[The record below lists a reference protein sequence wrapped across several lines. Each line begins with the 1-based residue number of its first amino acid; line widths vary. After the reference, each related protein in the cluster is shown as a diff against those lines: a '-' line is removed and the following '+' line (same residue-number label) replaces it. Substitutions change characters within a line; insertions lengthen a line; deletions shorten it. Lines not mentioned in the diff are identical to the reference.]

1 MRTTLWGKRPARPA
15 PAAESGETAA
25 ERRRLLDE
33 IRRAHLEWTL
43 AQWRFHDA
51 IGYDQ
56 VDYAIYSLEAAEK
69 KYGMLLRKAK
79 ILWNRD
85 GWSHDGPGTGAADG
99 FPEKSA
105 AGKGGEQP

>member
-1 MRTTLWGKRPARPA
+1 VRTLWEKRPARPA
-15 PAAESGETAA
+15 PEAESGETAA
-25 ERRRLLDE
+25 ERRRLLE
-33 IRRAHLEWTL
+33 EVRRAQLEWTL

-79 ILWNRD
+79 TLWSRD
-85 GWSHDGPGTGAADG
+85 GDRTGASGG
-99 FPEKSA
+99 FPEASA
-105 AGKGGEQP
+105 AGKGGGKP